1 MNNFNKMLNGVVIFE
16 NEHIVSIVTGFLK
29 PSSNTKTGQMLQQ
42 WILVKAFHPV
52 EATRNH
58 TDELI
63 CGDCKRRH
71 GTVEERKAAPD
82 DEKNC
87 YVVEGMGPAQ
97 VWKTWKA
104 GGYDVIEN
112 VPMYLEYVS
121 DIYTPC
127 RTIRMGSYG
136 DPSMV
141 PDNVLQ
147 QWRDAIAKGYTG
159 YTHQWHKRPD
169 LAGQFMASV
178 DSIEEKEQAQAMGWH
193 TFRVEADHSARP
205 MKDETVC
212 LNYRHASIKCCD
224 CLLCDGKQRNVMI
237 YDHGSYL
244 KSVKKRRAA

>member
-1 MNNFNKMLNGVVIFE
+1 
-16 NEHIVSIVTGFLK
+16 
-29 PSSNTKTGQMLQQ
+29 
-42 WILVKAFHPV
+42 
-52 EATRNH
+52 
-58 TDELI
+58 
-63 CGDCKRRH
+63 
-71 GTVEERKAAPD
+71 
-82 DEKNC
+82 
-87 YVVEGMGPAQ
+87 MGPAQ

-127 RTIRMGSYG
+127 RTIRLGSYG

-141 PDNVLQ
+141 PDGVLQ

-178 DSIEEKEQAQAMGWH
+178 DSIEEKEQAQAMGWY
-193 TFRVEADHSARP
+193 TFRVESDHRARP

-237 YDHGSYL
+237 YDHGAYL